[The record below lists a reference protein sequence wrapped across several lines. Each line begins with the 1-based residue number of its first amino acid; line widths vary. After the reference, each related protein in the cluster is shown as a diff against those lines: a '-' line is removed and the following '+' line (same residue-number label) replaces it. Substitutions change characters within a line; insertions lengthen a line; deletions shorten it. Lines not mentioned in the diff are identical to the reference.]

1 MKFNPYLK
9 KKIKFY
15 FPVFK
20 NSFSFFYIASLS
32 NIYLKKNNFESAR
45 RFISRKFKK
54 KSKFSIYKSTYKL
67 PTFKKPSK
75 NRMGK
80 GKFSLWVWLLKK
92 KY

>member
-1 MKFNPYLK
+1 MKIRNFYLK

-15 FPVFK
+15 KPLHQ
-20 NSFSFFYIASLS
+20 NSFSFFYITSLS
-32 NIYLKKNNFESAR
+32 NIYLKKNNFEATR

-54 KSKFSIYKSTYKL
+54 KLKFSIHKPTYKL

-80 GKFSLWVWLLKK
+80 GKGKFNL
-92 KY
+92 